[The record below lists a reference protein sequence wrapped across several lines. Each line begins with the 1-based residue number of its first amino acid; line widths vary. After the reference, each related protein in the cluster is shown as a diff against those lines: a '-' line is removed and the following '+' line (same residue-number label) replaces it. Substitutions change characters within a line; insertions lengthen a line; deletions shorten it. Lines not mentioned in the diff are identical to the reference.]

1 MTSKYV
7 ALYCRLSPRP
17 DGKYE
22 GVESQEKWG
31 REYAATMWPGMPV
44 EVFADKG
51 LSAAAADAHRPEF
64 ERLREWVA
72 ARRIAHVWTVEQ
84 TRIERKEIQWFVL
97 AAELDAAGIS
107 ELHTKRDGIV
117 RVTDA
122 VAGIKA
128 VLAAD
133 EVRKLKKR
141 VNDRL
146 DEIAAEG
153 RPAAGI
159 SFVHRRAVDQDG
171 NKILLLDEERAA
183 IVREIAERVLN
194 GWGLLTIAAD
204 LHARGIR
211 GQFGGKLSPRGIK
224 HMVTSPSVAGHRVH
238 RGRIVRRGC
247 FPAALDESTWQ
258 AVCARLSQPR
268 RVRRTDGKPD
278 VEINEKFFGKSG
290 ARKYLLTGGFAVCAV
305 CRAPLT
311 GNRRKL
317 SNGRVPYLEC
327 HRQLGGNGCV
337 GIKMEPVDEY
347 VLKELWGELDK
358 PEFLEQLNIDGYAA
372 RRDEIGT
379 ELTALDGRR
388 RTLAK
393 EWGSG
398 DMTDTEW
405 QAAREGIAE
414 TERALHDELAAMPPA
429 AANMDITAVQQAW
442 PDMTLEEQREF
453 LGLFIDHVTIAKGGR
468 GTKRDIGGV
477 NTARIDIEWKE
488 RRRGGQFPGAARTV

>member
-22 GVESQEKWG
+22 GVDSQEKWG
-31 REYAATMWPGMPV
+31 RQYAATVWPGMPV

-51 LSAAAADAHRPEF
+51 LSAASEDTHRPQF

-72 ARRIAHVWTVEQ
+72 AGRIAHVWTVEQ

-97 AAELDAAGIS
+97 AAELDTAGIH

-117 RVTDA
+117 RVRDA

-133 EVRKLKKR
+133 EVRRLKKR

-153 RPAAGI
+153 RPAAGVH
-159 SFVHRRAVDQDG
+159 FAHRRAVDQDG
-171 NKILLLDEERAA
+171 NKILVLDEDDAA
-183 IVREIAERVLN
+183 VVREVAGRVLD
-194 GWGLLTIAAD
+194 GWGLITIAND
-204 LHARGIR
+204 LTARGVR
-211 GQFGGKLSPRGIK
+211 GKNGGRLSPRGIK
-224 HMVTSPSVAGHRVH
+224 GMVTSPSVAGHRVH

-247 FPAALDESTWQ
+247 FPAVLDESTWQ

-268 RVRRTDGKPD
+268 RVRRTDGQPD
-278 VEINEKFFGKSG
+278 IEINEKFFGKSG
-290 ARKYLLTGGFAVCAV
+290 ARKYLMTGGYVICAV

-311 GNRRKL
+311 GSTRKMGN
-317 SNGRVPYLEC
+317 SDVPYLEC
-327 HRQLGGNGCV
+327 HRQLGGRGCV
-337 GIKMEPVDEY
+337 GIKMEPVDKY
-347 VLKELWGELDK
+347 VLNELWAELDK

-372 RRDEIGT
+372 RRDEIGVK
-379 ELTALDGRR
+379 LTALQARR
-388 RTLAK
+388 RQLA
-393 EWGSG
+393 ERWGAG
-398 DMTDTEW
+398 DMLDVEW
-405 QAAREGIAE
+405 QAARQSITT
-414 TERALHDELAAMPPA
+414 TENVLNDELAAMPPPA
-429 AANMDITAVQQAW
+429 IGMDIGTAQQAW

-453 LGLFIDHVTIAKGGR
+453 LGLFISHVTIAKGWR
-468 GTKRDIGGV
+468 GKKSDDGV
-477 NTARIDIEWKE
+477 NTARIDIEWK
-488 RRRGGQFPGAARTV
+488 RR